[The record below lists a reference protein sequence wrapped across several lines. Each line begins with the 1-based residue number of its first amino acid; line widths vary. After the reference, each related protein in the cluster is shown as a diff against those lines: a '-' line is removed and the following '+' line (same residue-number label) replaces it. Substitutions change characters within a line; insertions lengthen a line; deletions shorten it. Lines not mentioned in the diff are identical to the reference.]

1 VTTKLHE
8 GALAEVVRCVLCKEG
23 SPARTLLAWQ
33 RSEFEMVA
41 SPLLLA
47 ELERGPLLPEAASA
61 DPTEEAQAVLE
72 WLARSATI
80 MPDPEG
86 PPPVRSVDPGDDY
99 LLALASSESAVLVSG
114 DDHLLSLAGELPIP
128 SPASFLA
135 LLEQE
140 PQ

>member
-1 VTTKLHE
+1 LR
-8 GALAEVVRCVLCKEG
+8 AVLDPNVIISGLLSPEG

-33 RSEFEMVA
+33 QSEFELVA

-47 ELERGPLLPEAASA
+47 ELERALSYPKLRRRI
-61 DPTEEAQAVLE
+61 PTDEAQAVLE

-114 DDHLLSLAGELPIP
+114 DDHLLSLSGELPIH

>member
-1 VTTKLHE
+1 LR
-8 GALAEVVRCVLCKEG
+8 AVLDPNVIISGLLSPEG

-33 RSEFEMVA
+33 RGEFELVA

-47 ELERGPLLPEAASA
+47 ELERALSYPKLRRRI
-61 DPTEEAQAVLE
+61 PTDEAQAVIE

-80 MPDPEG
+80 MPDPQG

-99 LLALASSESAVLVSG
+99 LLALAASESAVLVSG
-114 DDHLLSLAGELPIP
+114 DDHLLALAGELPIH

-135 LLEQE
+135 LLEHE
-140 PQ
+140 PP

>member
-1 VTTKLHE
+1 MR
-8 GALAEVVRCVLCKEG
+8 AVLDPNVIISGLLSPGG

-33 RSEFEMVA
+33 RSEFELVA

-47 ELERGPLLPEAASA
+47 ELERALSYPKLRRRI
-61 DPTEEAQAVLE
+61 PTDEAQAVLE
-72 WLARSATI
+72 WLARSATM

-114 DDHLLSLAGELPIP
+114 DDHLLALAGELPIH

-140 PQ
+140 PE

>member
-1 VTTKLHE
+1 LR
-8 GALAEVVRCVLCKEG
+8 AVLDPNVIISGLLSPEG

-33 RSEFEMVA
+33 RSEFELVA

-47 ELERGPLLPEAASA
+47 ELERALSYPKLRRRI
-61 DPTEEAQAVLE
+61 PTDQAQAVLE

-80 MPDPEG
+80 MSDPGG

-114 DDHLLSLAGELPIP
+114 DDHLLSLAGELPIH

>member
-1 VTTKLHE
+1 LR
-8 GALAEVVRCVLCKEG
+8 AVLDPNVIISGLLSPEG

-33 RSEFEMVA
+33 RSEFELVA

-47 ELERGPLLPEAASA
+47 ELERALSYPKLRRRI
-61 DPTEEAQAVLE
+61 PTDEAQAVLE

-114 DDHLLSLAGELPIP
+114 DDHLLSLAGELPIR

-140 PQ
+140 RQ